1 MDCQHQPSHNYA
13 ILHVTPLQNH
23 PSNKH
28 RQLSMMFPSQTK
40 PGSTSRLQVS
50 SSPLHYTS
58 GNVNIMLKMM
68 DMFICVSLRMFRNPC
83 ICQRLL
89 SDGTKSLLRQVS
101 VWNNALRS
109 HVFCIRKHCL
119 CMCIETLIISMHGL
133 CYLLIN
139 HNDVNFRTMRL
150 DTHVPKLRVG
160 PNLKLVF
167 VLYNMCNIFDH
178 MG

>member
-1 MDCQHQPSHNYA
+1 MSPGCK
-13 ILHVTPLQNH
+13 NH
-23 PSNKH
+23 PSTKH

-83 ICQRLL
+83 IFQRLL
-89 SDGTKSLLRQVS
+89 SDGTKSLVRQVS
-101 VWNNALRS
+101 VWNNALKS
-109 HVFCIRKHCL
+109 HGFCIRKHCL
-119 CMCIETLIISMHGL
+119 CLCIETLIISIHWL
-133 CYLLIN
+133 CY
-139 HNDVNFRTMRL
+139 FAKRL

-160 PNLKLVF
+160 SNLKLVF
-167 VLYNMCNIFDH
+167 VLYNMCNIFYH